1 LNTGS
6 LSDLGPGWQAGAT
19 VGRYLLL
26 TPIAEGGMAQIWLAR
41 QTGVKGFEKLVV
53 VKRMVSTLET
63 DPEHVEMFLTEARLA
78 AQLDHPHVVQI
89 FELGEQQ
96 GAYYIAME
104 YLDGENLS
112 YIRRASIQRQ
122 LFMSD
127 ALSAQLVA
135 WAAEGLHYA
144 HTRVGP
150 DGKSAGV
157 VHRDVSPQNLVVTY
171 QGGLKVVD
179 FGIAKMT
186 DQHTNSGK
194 LKGKIAYMS
203 PEQARTEATDG
214 RSDVFALGVVLFEQ
228 LSRTRLIGRQSE
240 LETLRVM
247 SGGEPFP
254 LVTTRRPDV
263 PEPLV
268 EIVAKALER
277 NPKDRFQSARELQ
290 QALEGWIRST
300 GQSASSAD
308 LTDYMQQLFGPRI
321 AERRKLIEAA
331 RRLEFSPQAASE
343 LKDIATGIMPGS
355 GSSKVS
361 RSKVYVDKPVRR
373 APAILAGLAITMVL
387 AGWATWATLRSLEA
401 PPPSPPVVVAPANP
415 TPAPPEPSVLAI
427 DTQPAGASVQV
438 DGEARGASPVTV
450 SGLALGEHQIE
461 AQLDGYQALTRAV
474 KIERMGQR
482 LDLTLAL
489 VAVAATPEPA
499 SVPPGKTTPT
509 VRRQSGKLT
518 LKTEPWTTVYLGSK
532 RLGDTPL
539 LEVSVPAGRLV
550 LKLVNP
556 ESGVQSSIEVE
567 IPANGTLVKK
577 LKL

>member
-1 LNTGS
+1 M
-6 LSDLGPGWQAGAT
+6 
-19 VGRYLLL
+19 GRYLLL

-63 DPEHVEMFLTEARLA
+63 DPEHVEMFLSEARLA

-89 FELGEQQ
+89 FELGEHE

-104 YLDGENLS
+104 YLDGENLA
-112 YIRRASIQRQ
+112 YLRRSAIQKGF
-122 LFMSD
+122 FMPD
-127 ALSAQLVA
+127 VLSAQLVA

-144 HTRVGP
+144 HTRIGP
-150 DGKSAGV
+150 DGKALGV
-157 VHRDVSPQNLVVTY
+157 VHRDVSPQNLIVTY

-179 FGIAKMT
+179 FGIAKLG

-194 LKGKIAYMS
+194 LKGKIAYMA
-203 PEQARTEATDG
+203 PEQARTENTDA

-228 LSRTRLIGRQSE
+228 LSRTRLIGRSGE
-240 LETLRVM
+240 LEALRMM
-247 SGGEPFP
+247 SAGEPFP
-254 LVTTRRPDV
+254 LVSTRRPDI

-277 NPKDRFQSARELQ
+277 SPKDRFQSARELQ

-308 LTDYMQQLFGPRI
+308 LIDYMGQLFGPRVT
-321 AERRKLIEAA
+321 ERRKLIETALK
-331 RRLEFSPQAASE
+331 LEFSAEDSVIE

-355 GSSKVS
+355 SKVS
-361 RSKVYVDKPVRR
+361 RSRMVEKPVSRT
-373 APAILAGLAITMVL
+373 PAIIAGVVVTLALG
-387 AGWATWATLRSLEA
+387 GWATWATLRTNELPVVDPRPA
-401 PPPSPPVVVAPANP
+401 ASPPA
-415 TPAPPEPSVLAI
+415 PEPSVLSI
-427 DTQPAGASVQV
+427 DTQPAGAAMLV
-438 DGEARGASPVTV
+438 DGEDKGPAPISVV
-450 SGLALGEHQIE
+450 GLSLGEHRVE
-461 AQLDGYQALTRAV
+461 AKLEGHQTLTRVV
-474 KIERMGQR
+474 KVEREGQR

-489 VAVAATPEPA
+489 VAVATATPEV
-499 SVPPGKTTPT
+499 VPPVPGKPA
-509 VRRQSGKLT
+509 VRRPTGKLT
-518 LKTEPWTTVYLGSK
+518 LKTEPWTTVYLGTK

-539 LEVSVPAGRLV
+539 LEVSVPAGRQV